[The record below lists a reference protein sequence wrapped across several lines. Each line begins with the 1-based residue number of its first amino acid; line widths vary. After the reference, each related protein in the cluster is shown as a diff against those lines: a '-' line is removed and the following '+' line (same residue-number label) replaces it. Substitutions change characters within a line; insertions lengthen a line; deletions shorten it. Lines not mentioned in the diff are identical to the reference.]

1 MYVDDL
7 MKSVSNTESASR
19 LVSQLRELMKK
30 GGFRLMKWISND
42 RKVLSEIPESETAKS
57 VVSLDIDD
65 LPTECT
71 LGLKYKMEN
80 DEFMWETH
88 TKMLA
93 LASQNATTR

>member
-1 MYVDDL
+1 MGVEYMADLNHMNTLRELVKKLPMFLRSVDDL
-7 MKSVSNTESASR
+7 MKSVSNTESANR

-42 RKVLSEIPESETAKS
+42 RKVLSEIPESERAKS

-71 LGLKYKMEN
+71 LGLK
-80 DEFMWETH
+80 
-88 TKMLA
+88 
-93 LASQNATTR
+93 